1 MFVPWKAL
9 HSHHP
14 VMEICAKGTER
25 KRRWRVEEDTHAG
38 FVTVFQSYGRPIAMV
53 SLFKYPGRVLT
64 ASEDDWN
71 TVVSNLSKAW
81 RKWARMSRILG
92 QEVSDAWKSGIFY
105 KSVIQ
110 STLLFG

>member
-1 MFVPWKAL
+1 MACPVEGFPGRSSSQTALWFHFVHFHVRNTTVVLEEGNQPHLLCHSCGMFVPWKAL

-14 VMEICAKGTER
+14 VMEICAKGMER

-64 ASEDDWN
+64 AS
-71 TVVSNLSKAW
+71 
-81 RKWARMSRILG
+81 
-92 QEVSDAWKSGIFY
+92 
-105 KSVIQ
+105 
-110 STLLFG
+110 